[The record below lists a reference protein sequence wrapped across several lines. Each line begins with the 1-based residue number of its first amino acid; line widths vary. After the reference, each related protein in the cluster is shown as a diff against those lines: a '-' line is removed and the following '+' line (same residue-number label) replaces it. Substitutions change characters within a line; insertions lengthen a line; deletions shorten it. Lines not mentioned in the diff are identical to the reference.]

1 MSYIAR
7 TVREKEMPTQNV
19 NLTDTLDQ
27 FVKEQVESGLFD
39 NASEVHR
46 AALAQMARQE
56 EERRLRLEKLRQD
69 IALGDADIE
78 AGRTHEYESAESLY
92 SAIVD

>member
-1 MSYIAR
+1 
-7 TVREKEMPTQNV
+7 MPTQNV
-19 NLTDTLDQ
+19 NLTDKLDH
-27 FVKEQVESGLFD
+27 FVKAQVESGLFN

-78 AGRTHEYESAESLY
+78 AGRTQEYESAESLY